1 LRDSFRRVTG
11 ARSAGEP
18 TGRSC
23 ASFDILA
30 AVDFFVNRRR
40 AARVQLVVVTGC
52 LLLGSAEA
60 ARATTFRAVTD
71 KLTYNAG
78 EEAKIRVSVE
88 SQGQKAV
95 IRLVA
100 QVRYRG
106 ASPVANAKGV
116 PLPGRTVLYTGPQP
130 PSGYIALWKIPEDA
144 ATGRYDVDLQVVDP
158 ATGREREGQEKVAS
172 FAVHRKLVSID
183 RIELDKTFYT
193 SGDPV
198 GATVDLV
205 NLSSTPLRGLRVEF
219 SDRYWPWIAGPAE
232 QAKASIVPM
241 STSLD
246 LPAAAASSARI
257 TGNESA
263 ARSTVAGDHLAVAP
277 QVKAPTLHQYGVV
290 VWDHD
295 RKNVLDIA
303 FSRLVFVDPPGV
315 RSPRPY
321 PGQYVYPEL
330 KDVNVT
336 AYRHFYRAGED
347 SGAIAFNHDH
357 TLYPPGAAATISFQL
372 TDTDATPWHRAHVQA
387 RLLTAKGNELA
398 SNAVADGLNIEPAA
412 EPIEKTSVFQLP
424 QESGLYRIQVWVAGP
439 SGETLAQ
446 NSLEL
451 AVNPLPRSLMVFCA
465 HEDDEGGWHWLI
477 RAAVENNLPLLLV
490 YFTSGDAG
498 ACDRY
503 YERSCGPAEALNFG
517 EIRMQET
524 RAVLAHLGLPASNIM
539 FLGLPDG
546 GSGEIWYHH
555 PDPNNPYLSVLLASD
570 HAPYESLVSP
580 NLPYARDAVVKT
592 AEELIERFKP
602 EVIVTPHPPAEGH
615 IDHIVNNYFVV
626 KALQDLGRR
635 GAVPPGLK
643 LLVDKVYVAKEAPA
657 TPYHYQEHTFYVSGE
672 AAALAQEAGWYYQ
685 SQGGNHGEGNLKDFP
700 QLSRQG
706 TYREVLD
713 WNQHEGWNETP
724 PGAQKH

>member
-1 LRDSFRRVTG
+1 M
-11 ARSAGEP
+11 
-18 TGRSC
+18 
-23 ASFDILA
+23 I
-30 AVDFFVNRRR
+30 VNRRR
-40 AARVQLVVVTGC
+40 PARAWLAAVACCLAFGC
-52 LLLGSAEA
+52 AQA
-60 ARATTFRAVTD
+60 ARATTFHAVTD

-78 EEAKIRVSVE
+78 DEVKIRVSLE
-88 SQGQKAV
+88 SQSQKAV

-100 QVRYRG
+100 DVRYRG
-106 ASPVANAKGV
+106 ASRQASASGV
-116 PLPGRTVLYTGPQP
+116 PLPGRTVLYTAAEP
-130 PSGYIALWKIPEDA
+130 PSGYLGLWKIPADA
-144 ATGRYDVDLQVVDP
+144 ATGRYDIDFRVIDP
-158 ATGREREGQEKVAS
+158 GTGHEREGQEKVTS

-198 GATVDLV
+198 GASVDLV
-205 NLSSTPLRGLRVEF
+205 NLTGKPLRGLRVEF

-246 LPAAAASSARI
+246 LPASNQPSAHGAASATPARR
-257 TGNESA
+257 TLAGN
-263 ARSTVAGDHLAVAP
+263 RLAVAP
-277 QVKAPTLHQYGVV
+277 QVKAPALHQYGVV

-295 RKNVLDIA
+295 RKNALDIA

-315 RSPRPY
+315 RAQRSY
-321 PGQYVYPEL
+321 PGQYIYSEL
-330 KDVNVT
+330 KGVNVT
-336 AYRHFYRAGED
+336 SYRHFYRAGED
-347 SGAIAFNHDH
+347 SGAIIFTHDH
-357 TLYPPGAAATISFQL
+357 TLYTPGATATVSFQL
-372 TDTDATPWHRAHVQA
+372 TDTDPTAWHGAHVQA

-398 SNAVADGLNIEPAA
+398 ANDVTSGLDLDPAA
-412 EPIEKTSVFQLP
+412 QPVEKTTAFQLP
-424 QESGLYRIQVWVAGP
+424 QESGLYRVEILVTAP
-439 SGETLAQ
+439 SSETLAH

-451 AVNPLPRSLMVFCA
+451 AVNPLPKSLMIFCA

-477 RAAVENNLPLLLV
+477 RAAVENNVPLLMV

-498 ACDRY
+498 SCDRY

-524 RAVLAHLGLPASNIM
+524 RAVLAHLGLPANNIT

-555 PDPNNPYLSVLLASD
+555 SDPDNPYLSVLLASD
-570 HAPYESLVSP
+570 HAPYDSLASP
-580 NLPYARDAVVKT
+580 NLPYARDTVVNT
-592 AEELIERFKP
+592 AAELIERFKP
-602 EVIVTPHPPAEGH
+602 EVVVTAHPQQEGH

-626 KALQDLGRR
+626 KALQELGKR
-635 GAVPPGLK
+635 GSVSPELK
-643 LLVDKVYVAKEAPA
+643 VLVDKVYVAKEAPV
-657 TPYHYQEHTFYVSGE
+657 TPYHYQEHAFYVSGE

-685 SQGGNHGEGNLKDFP
+685 SQGGNRAEGVFKDFH

-713 WNQHEGWNETP
+713 WNQHEGWNETALP
-724 PGAQKH
+724 VGPGTKEVSR

>member
-1 LRDSFRRVTG
+1 M
-11 ARSAGEP
+11 
-18 TGRSC
+18 
-23 ASFDILA
+23 
-30 AVDFFVNRRR
+30 NRRR
-40 AARVQLVVVTGC
+40 AARVELVVVTGC

-88 SQGQKAV
+88 SQGQKGE

-106 ASPVANAKGV
+106 ASPIANAIAV
-116 PLPGRTVLYTGPQP
+116 PLPGPVTLYTGSEP
-130 PSGYIALWKIPEDA
+130 PSGYVDLWKIPEDA
-144 ATGRYDVDLQVVDP
+144 AAGRYDVDFQVVDP
-158 ATGREREGQEKVAS
+158 ATGREREGQQKVAS

-198 GATVDLV
+198 AATVEIV
-205 NLSSTPLRGLRVEF
+205 NLTRKPLRGLRVEF

-246 LPAAAASSARI
+246 LPAASSSGAPGATGAR
-257 TGNESA
+257 TEP
-263 ARSTVAGDHLAVAP
+263 ARLSGDHLAVAP
-277 QVKAPTLHQYGVV
+277 QVKAPTMHQYGIV

-321 PGQYVYPEL
+321 PGQYVYAEL

-347 SGAIAFNHDH
+347 SGAIVFNHDH
-357 TLYPPGAAATISFQL
+357 TVYSPGAAATVSVQL
-372 TDTDATPWHRAHVQA
+372 TDTDATPWHGAHVQA
-387 RLLTAKGNELA
+387 RLLTAKGNQLA
-398 SNAVADGLNIEPAA
+398 TNVVADGLNLEPAGK
-412 EPIEKTSVFQLP
+412 PVEKTAVFQLP
-424 QESGLYRIQVWVAGP
+424 QQSGLYRVQVWVAAA
-439 SGETLAQ
+439 SGEVLAQ
-446 NSLEL
+446 NSFEL
-451 AVNPLPRSLMVFCA
+451 AVNPLPRSLMIFCA

-477 RAAVENNLPLLLV
+477 RAAVENNVPLLLV

-498 ACDRY
+498 SCDRY

-524 RAVLAHLGLPASNIM
+524 RAVLAHLGLPASKIM

-555 PDPNNPYLSVLLASD
+555 PDPNSPYLSVLLASD
-570 HAPYESLVSP
+570 RAPYESLVSP

-602 EVIVTPHPPAEGH
+602 EVVVTAHPPAEGH

-626 KALQDLGRR
+626 KALQELGRR
-635 GAVPPGLK
+635 GAEPPGLK
-643 LLVDKVYVAKEAPA
+643 VFVDKVYVTKEAPA

-685 SQGGNHGEGNLKDFP
+685 SQGGNHGEGNLKNFR

-706 TYREVLD
+706 IYREVLD

-724 PGAQKH
+724 PGAQKQ

>member
-1 LRDSFRRVTG
+1 MTLTHRW
-11 ARSAGEP
+11 
-18 TGRSC
+18 
-23 ASFDILA
+23 
-30 AVDFFVNRRR
+30 
-40 AARVQLVVVTGC
+40 AARVQLAAVIVW
-52 LLLGSAEA
+52 LLLGSAAA
-60 ARATTFRAVTD
+60 ARATTFRAVAD

-78 EEAKIRVSVE
+78 DEAKIRVSVE

-106 ASPVANAKGV
+106 ASPIVNAKAAPPPV
-116 PLPGRTVLYTGPQP
+116 RSVLYTGSEP
-130 PSGYIALWKIPEDA
+130 PSGYIALWKIPPDA
-144 ATGRYDVDLQVVDP
+144 ATGRYDVDFEVVDP
-158 ATGREREGQEKVAS
+158 ASGRQREGQEKVAS
-172 FAVHRKLVSID
+172 FAVHRKLVRID

-198 GATVDLV
+198 AATVEIV
-205 NLSSTPLRGLRVEF
+205 NLTPKPLRGLRVEF

-246 LPAAAASSARI
+246 LPAASSTGTRGATSGSVAR
-257 TGNESA
+257 
-263 ARSTVAGDHLAVAP
+263 RTVSGDRLAVAP
-277 QVKAPTLHQYGVV
+277 QVKTPSLHQYGVV

-303 FSRLVFVDPPGV
+303 FSRLAFVDPPGV

-330 KDVNVT
+330 KDVKVT

-347 SGAIAFNHDH
+347 SAAIAFDHAH
-357 TLYPPGAAATISFQL
+357 TLYPPGATATVSFQL
-372 TDTDATPWHRAHVQA
+372 TDTDATPWRGAHVQA

-398 SNAVADGLNIEPAA
+398 TNVVADGLNLEPAA
-412 EPIEKTSVFQLP
+412 KPTEKTTVFHLP
-424 QESGLYRIQVWVAGP
+424 GESGLYHVQVWVAGA

-446 NSLEL
+446 SSLEL
-451 AVNPLPRSLMVFCA
+451 AVNPLPKSVMIFCA

-477 RAAVENNLPLLLV
+477 RAAVENNVPLLMV
-490 YFTSGDAG
+490 YFTGGDAG
-498 ACDRY
+498 SCDRY

-524 RAVLAHLGLPASNIM
+524 RAVLAHLGLPATSLM

-555 PDPNNPYLSVLLASD
+555 PNPENPYLAPLLASD

-602 EVIVTPHPPAEGH
+602 EVIVTAHPPAEGH

-626 KALQDLGRR
+626 KALQELGRR
-635 GAVPPGLK
+635 GAVPPGVK
-643 LLVDKVYVAKEAPA
+643 VLVDKVYVAKEAPP

-685 SQGGNHGEGNLKDFP
+685 SQGGNHGEGNFKDFP
-700 QLSRQG
+700 RLSRQG

-713 WNQHEGWNETP
+713 WNQHEGWNHMP
-724 PGAQKH
+724 PAAPKQ

>member
-1 LRDSFRRVTG
+1 MVNPR
-11 ARSAGEP
+11 RSA
-18 TGRSC
+18 RLS
-23 ASFDILA
+23 
-30 AVDFFVNRRR
+30 
-40 AARVQLVVVTGC
+40 LVLVIGC

-60 ARATTFRAVTD
+60 ARATTFQAVTD

-78 EEAKIRVSVE
+78 DEAKIRVSIG

-106 ASPVANAKGV
+106 ASPIINAKGA
-116 PLPGRTVLYTGPQP
+116 PLPVRTVLYTGSEP
-130 PSGYIALWKIPEDA
+130 PSGYIALWKIPLDA
-144 ATGRYDVDLQVVDP
+144 ATGRYDVDFQVEDP
-158 ATGREREGQEKVAS
+158 ATGRELEGQEKVAT

-198 GATVDLV
+198 AATVEIM
-205 NLSSTPLRGLRVEF
+205 NLTAKPLRGLRVEF
-219 SDRYWPWIAGPAE
+219 SDRYWPWIAGPAQ

-246 LPAAAASSARI
+246 LPAANSPGARAAMNAGVARR
-257 TGNESA
+257 TLS
-263 ARSTVAGDHLAVAP
+263 GDHLAVAP
-277 QVKAPTLHQYGVV
+277 QVKTPSLHQYGVV

-347 SGAIAFNHDH
+347 SGAIVFNHDH
-357 TLYPPGAAATISFQL
+357 TLYTPGATATVSLQL
-372 TDTDATPWHRAHVQA
+372 TDTDATPWHGVHVQA
-387 RLLTAKGNELA
+387 RLLTVKGNELTT
-398 SNAVADGLNIEPAA
+398 NVVADALNLEPAA
-412 EPIEKTSVFQLP
+412 KPIEKTTAFHLP
-424 QESGLYRIQVWVAGP
+424 QESGLYHVQVWVAGP

-446 NSLEL
+446 NTLEL
-451 AVNPLPRSLMVFCA
+451 AVNPLPRSLMIFCA
-465 HEDDEGGWHWLI
+465 HEDDEGGWDWLI
-477 RAAVENNLPLLLV
+477 RAAVENDVPLLMV

-498 ACDRY
+498 SCDRY
-503 YERSCGPAEALNFG
+503 YEHSCGPAEALNFG

-555 PDPNNPYLSVLLASD
+555 PDSNSPYLSVLLASD
-570 HAPYESLVSP
+570 HAPYELLVSP

-602 EVIVTPHPPAEGH
+602 EVIVTAHPPAEGH

-635 GAVPPGLK
+635 NAVPPGLK
-643 LLVDKVYVAKEAPA
+643 LLVDKVYVTKEAPA
-657 TPYHYQEHTFYVSGE
+657 TPYHYTEHPYYVSGE

-685 SQGGNHGEGNLKDFP
+685 SQGGNHAEGNLKDFP

-713 WNQHEGWNETP
+713 WNEHEGWNETP
-724 PGAQKH
+724 PGAPKQ